1 MNLPTI
7 QKVTRKHRKRT
18 HSYQQGKDYWGLWER
33 HVHTALDACVYLAET
48 LHCSHNTTMTLLLIG
63 YAPIQNKKLKQ
74 TNRQHLHYHICPLI

>member
-33 HVHTALDACVYLAET
+33 HVHTALDACVYLAESLCCAAKT
-48 LHCSHNTTMTLLLIG
+48 ITILIG
-63 YAPIQNKKLKQ
+63 YTPI
-74 TNRQHLHYHICPLI
+74 